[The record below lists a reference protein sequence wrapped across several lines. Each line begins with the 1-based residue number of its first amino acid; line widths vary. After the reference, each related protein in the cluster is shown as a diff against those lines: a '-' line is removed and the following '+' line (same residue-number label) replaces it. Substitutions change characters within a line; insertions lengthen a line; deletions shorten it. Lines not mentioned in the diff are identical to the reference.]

1 MTSRAVRIL
10 FFMRSNIYARNF
22 ESTLRLMAERGHSVH
37 VVAETHEHLD
47 PTDLLGRLCREY
59 PGITHGRPPAPDS
72 PRWIQLGLELRKGL
86 DYLRYFGPEYRH
98 APKLRMRAELKLPVF
113 ASSAAWRRLVRTPAG
128 RGMLERLLRAA
139 DRALPP
145 DSAITAFIRE
155 KRPDLVV
162 VTPLV
167 EPGSPQSAYLRS
179 ARSLGIPTALCVF
192 SWDNLTNKG
201 LIHDPLDLLT
211 VWNEPMKHEAVTLHG
226 VPADRV
232 VVTGAVAYDHWF
244 TWTPRE
250 DRAAFC
256 ARVGLDPGQPYL
268 LYLCSSRFIA
278 RDEVP
283 FVSRWVDAI
292 RSRSDLL
299 RRTGVLVRPH
309 PQNAGRWRD
318 ADLSALRNVVVWPR
332 EGANPADGDSRAEYF
347 DSMYHSA
354 GVVGVNTS
362 AQIESAIIG
371 RAVHT
376 WLAPEFRDTQDGTL
390 HFKHLREVSG
400 GVLHLASDLEQHVE
414 HLEAAVRE
422 PDGSRRSRAFVEAFV
437 RPYGIDT
444 PAAPRLVEALETA
457 AGRPSRRDR
466 GAWWAPLAR
475 PVLTRALRPVEN
487 ALRAVDEQTRGRKH
501 TRGRQKSAD
510 TSGRARTADATA
522 TTPVGGRDR
531 GTTVHDAGPDVP
543 AIPPDAFAQ
552 YLEVRER
559 VRGFRAAD
567 LPADALTEA
576 ERRIRDELGALWDA
590 TPAMVAA
597 LRRYGA
603 AITGVSASDYN
614 GAGGHDLR
622 ERLTRD
628 LRRLLAKGD
637 KALWIDEP
645 DVCGG
650 FGFNGLAQL
659 YNEDTLR
666 FFRVISLLQDAELL
680 TDFRRSGGRRTVWEI
695 GAGWGGFAHH
705 FTALCPDV
713 TYLMTASSDSALL
726 SGAYLKALHPGARF
740 RFYDPARPAEFW
752 QNWHLAD
759 FAFAPEEVVAGMPL
773 PGLDLVVDL
782 GALVRMK
789 GERARVHVQK
799 AHDLGCRYLFS
810 HGGVP
815 IRWILDRFYWRHPV
829 SEPAYVAK
837 RLAVR
842 TGDSTSEPAPYF
854 LGWRRLHV

>member
-1 MTSRAVRIL
+1 
-10 FFMRSNIYARNF
+10 MRSNIYARNF
-22 ESTLRLMAERGHSVH
+22 ESTLRLIAERGHSVH

-59 PGITHGRPPAPDS
+59 SGITHGQPPS
-72 PRWIQLGLELRKGL
+72 PESSRWIQLGLELRKGL
-86 DYLRYFGPEYRH
+86 DYLRYFGPEYRD

-113 ASSAAWRRLVRTPAG
+113 ASSAAWRTLVRTPAG
-128 RGMLERLLRAA
+128 RGVLVRFLRTA

-145 DSAITAFIRE
+145 DSAITTFIRE
-155 KRPDLVV
+155 RQPDLVV

-211 VWNEPMKHEAVTLHG
+211 VWNEPMRQEAVTLHG

-244 TWTPRE
+244 TWKPRE
-250 DRAAFC
+250 DRTAFC
-256 ARVGLDPGQPYL
+256 TRVGLDPGEPYL

-283 FVSRWVDAI
+283 FVSRWVDEI
-292 RSRSDLL
+292 RSRSEVL
-299 RRTGVLVRPH
+299 RQTGVLVRPH

-318 ADLSALRNVVVWPR
+318 ADLSALRNVAVWPR

-347 DSMYHSA
+347 DSIYHSA

-376 WLAPEFRDTQDGTL
+376 WLAPEFRDTQEGTL
-390 HFKHLREVSG
+390 HFKHLRDVSG

-414 HLEAAVRE
+414 HLEAAVRQ
-422 PDGSRRSRAFVEAFV
+422 PDGRRRCRPFVEAFV
-437 RPYGIDT
+437 RPYGIDN

-457 AGRPSRRDR
+457 AARPSKRDH

-475 PVLTRALRPVEN
+475 PVLTGALRPVEN
-487 ALRAVDEQTRGRKH
+487 ALRAVDEQARGRKH
-501 TRGRQKSAD
+501 TGSRRKSAGA
-510 TSGRARTADATA
+510 TSGRAKIPAAVEGA
-522 TTPVGGRDR
+522 EPG
-531 GTTVHDAGPDVP
+531 VP
-543 AIPPDAFAQ
+543 AIPHDAFAQ
-552 YLEVRER
+552 YLDVRER
-559 VRGFRAAD
+559 VRDFRAAD
-567 LPADALTEA
+567 LPADALTDA
-576 ERRIRDELGALWDA
+576 ERAIRDELAELWDA
-590 TPAMVAA
+590 TPAMVAVI
-597 LRRYGA
+597 RRYGA
-603 AITGVSASDYN
+603 AITGVSASAYN
-614 GAGGHDLR
+614 GAGDDDLR

-628 LRRLLAKGD
+628 LRRLRGKGD
-637 KALWIDEP
+637 MALWVDEP
-645 DVCGG
+645 AVLGG
-650 FGFNGLAQL
+650 FGFNGLAQR

-680 TDFRRSGGRRTVWEI
+680 TGFRRSGGRRTVWEI

-726 SGAYLKALHPGARF
+726 SAVYLKALHPGARF

-752 QNWHLAD
+752 QDWHLAD
-759 FAFAPEEVVAGMPL
+759 FAFAPEAVVAGMQVPW
-773 PGLDLVVDL
+773 LDLVVDL

-842 TGDSTSEPAPYF
+842 TGDSTSEPSPYF